1 MIIIYSQ
8 QPLVYST
15 YIKFENNKSYK
26 DSLRFLLAATI
37 VGAAS
42 GVGTAFIIV
51 GFQSNSCDI
60 VVGVV
65 SGVVGC
71 GISGDGGGDGVRV
84 VVWQRNEK
92 VIELLLL
99 KSLRRQFQRR
109 HKYVNAIYEL
119 CIPTAPQQ
127 NSIMFP
133 YSTST
138 SYP

>member
-37 VGAAS
+37 VGATS
-42 GVGTAFIIV
+42 GVRTAFIIV

-71 GISGDGGGDGVRV
+71 GISGDGGGGGGESSGVAAKRKSD
-84 VVWQRNEK
+84 RIII
-92 VIELLLL
+92 IEVTQT
-99 KSLRRQFQRR
+99 SIPEATQICER
-109 HKYVNAIYEL
+109 HL
-119 CIPTAPQQ
+119 
-127 NSIMFP
+127 
-133 YSTST
+133 
-138 SYP
+138 